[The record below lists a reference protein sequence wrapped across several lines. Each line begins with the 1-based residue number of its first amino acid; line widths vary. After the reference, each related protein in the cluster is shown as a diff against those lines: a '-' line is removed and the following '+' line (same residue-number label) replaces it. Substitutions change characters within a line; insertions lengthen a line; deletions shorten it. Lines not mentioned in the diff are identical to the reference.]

1 MGSGLRFC
9 DFHLVIFKRD
19 YGASRI
25 IDQHSAT
32 SLAENRRIAGLTPN
46 SPIYAAYSYTK
57 DENGNIQTTEL
68 KRIPEGAIDELT
80 QPMKKIQ

>member
-1 MGSGLRFC
+1 LGCKVIAVEYQKMGSGLRFC

-46 SPIYAAYSYTK
+46 SPVT
-57 DENGNIQTTEL
+57 G
-68 KRIPEGAIDELT
+68 
-80 QPMKKIQ
+80 KIGPSAPLEKALIEAGIKIIRHK